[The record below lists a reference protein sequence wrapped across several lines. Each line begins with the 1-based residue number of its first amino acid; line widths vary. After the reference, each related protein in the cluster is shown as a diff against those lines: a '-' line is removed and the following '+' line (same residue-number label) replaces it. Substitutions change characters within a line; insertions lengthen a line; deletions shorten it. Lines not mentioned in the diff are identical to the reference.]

1 MIVLL
6 SMNAYTADIPKVR
19 KKRLKKVFNLH
30 KDKGKH
36 SKVNAAVFDVSLG
49 LLGVHRL
56 YLGTSPKVPV
66 IYAVTLGG
74 AGFLILADL
83 GIIIFSKDL
92 EKFANNDHV
101 FMWNI
106 NTE

>member
-1 MIVLL
+1 
-6 SMNAYTADIPKVR
+6 
-19 KKRLKKVFNLH
+19 
-30 KDKGKH
+30 
-36 SKVNAAVFDVSLG
+36 
-49 LLGVHRL
+49 
-56 YLGTSPKVPV
+56 V

>member
-6 SMNAYTADIPKVR
+6 SMNAYTSDVPKVR
-19 KKRLKKVFNLH
+19 KKRLKKVFSLH

-36 SKVNAAVFDVSLG
+36 SKVTAAVFDVSLG

-66 IYAVTLGG
+66 VYAITLGG

-106 NTE
+106 NND